1 MIPTTGPL
9 NGYNAALA
17 GQDHRSGRRRRGA
30 PIVLAH
36 RHHGLSAGSWHMRPS
51 MRRWT
56 TWVKVVEM
64 RQDHTGSSPDGGPPQ
79 HPVGLPSMSR
89 SANTTRT
96 RCARPSQSGPCV
108 PSGRRLVWHSRPL
121 KVDPRSTG
129 PMPSAVDL
137 SSLTSARRSP
147 YANANSPALRSMRI
161 DIEGGLGC
169 SSVRSLGNR
178 AAPRDASCG
187 RSAVLT
193 PTMVRGW
200 SVSHRRRTRR
210 LRRPYSGRSSGG
222 GGRRSSWCGGSA
234 CRAAIWT
241 SRSGTLASRAP

>member
-1 MIPTTGPL
+1 MPGVIPTTGPL

-17 GQDHRSGRRRRGA
+17 GQDHRRGRRRRGA

-56 TWVKVVEM
+56 TWVRVVEM
-64 RQDHTGSSPDGGPPQ
+64 RQASHRKLPRWWASPASGGPPKHEPLGQ
-79 HPVGLPSMSR
+79 HNQDPLCS
-89 SANTTRT
+89 
-96 RCARPSQSGPCV
+96 PSQSGPCV

-129 PMPSAVDL
+129 RMPSAVDL

-178 AAPRDASCG
+178 AAPRDASSW

-222 GGRRSSWCGGSA
+222 GGRRSSWWGGSA

-241 SRSGTLASRAP
+241 SRS

>member
-1 MIPTTGPL
+1 
-9 NGYNAALA
+9 
-17 GQDHRSGRRRRGA
+17 
-30 PIVLAH
+30 
-36 RHHGLSAGSWHMRPS
+36 
-51 MRRWT
+51 
-56 TWVKVVEM
+56 
-64 RQDHTGSSPDGGPPQ
+64 
-79 HPVGLPSMSR
+79 MSR

-169 SSVRSLGNR
+169 SSVRSCCGSPNFRTVDHRNSPGHERGGGLVASLR
-178 AAPRDASCG
+178 VCQVAASSPSSSPTATGAEQAGHSPPMPTRRMKVEQVSQRCWPTARSPQLSHSYTVIGRRGLAFGTVTGARPAS
-187 RSAVLT
+187 
-193 PTMVRGW
+193 
-200 SVSHRRRTRR
+200 RRRR
-210 LRRPYSGRSSGG
+210 
-222 GGRRSSWCGGSA
+222 
-234 CRAAIWT
+234 
-241 SRSGTLASRAP
+241 